1 MMHGASRI
9 TPTDPR
15 RAGSVES
22 TFRAAA
28 HALRTSPWR
37 HGCCERLPRRGA
49 LLATGDVHDYPGHLE
64 AIMMI
69 ADLDAGP
76 DRHVT
81 LHELIHGDRLVNRMD
96 LSYRTL
102 LRVAD
107 LVLAYPGQVHP
118 LLANHEIAQCF
129 RMRVSKG
136 AGDQVQMFDEGLDF
150 VFGDDSQTVADA
162 VNAFIRA
169 MPLALR
175 CDNGLFLAH
184 SVPAEPFDA
193 ADLER
198 ELSDADYASPRG
210 IAWRFTWG
218 RVHAP
223 AHVEAVRAALGAS
236 LLVLGHVKA
245 DMGAASPAPGLLILN
260 SDHEHGAVVPFDLA
274 ADAPSANDAV
284 TAMIPLGAYRTV
296 RG

>member
-1 MMHGASRI
+1 MQGASRI

-15 RAGSVES
+15 RAGAVER
-22 TFRAAA
+22 TFLDAAR
-28 HALRTSPWR
+28 ALRSSPWR
-37 HGCCERLPRRGA
+37 HGCCERLPRRGT
-49 LLATGDVHDYPGHLE
+49 LLATGDIHDYPGHLE
-64 AIMMI
+64 AIMML
-69 ADLDAGP
+69 ADLDAGA

-107 LVLAYPGQVHP
+107 LALAYPGQVHP

-136 AGDQVQMFDEGLDF
+136 GGDQVQMFDEGLDF
-150 VFGDDSQTVADA
+150 VFGDDAQTVADA
-162 VNAFIRA
+162 ANEFIRA

-184 SVPAEPFDA
+184 SIPAEPFDTECL
-193 ADLER
+193 DR
-198 ELSDADYASPRG
+198 ELTDDDYAAQRG
-210 IAWRFTWG
+210 SAWRFTWG
-218 RVHAP
+218 RNHAA
-223 AHVEAVRAALGAS
+223 AHVDTARAALGAR

-245 DMGAASPAPGLLILN
+245 EIGAASPAPGVVILN
-260 SDHEHGAVVPFDLA
+260 SDHEQGAVVPFDLA
-274 ADAPSANDAV
+274 ADAPSADDAV
-284 TAMIPLGAYRTV
+284 AAMIPLGAYRTV
-296 RG
+296 FG

>member
-1 MMHGASRI
+1 MM
-9 TPTDPR
+9 
-15 RAGSVES
+15 
-22 TFRAAA
+22 
-28 HALRTSPWR
+28 L
-37 HGCCERLPRRGA
+37 
-49 LLATGDVHDYPGHLE
+49 
-64 AIMMI
+64 
-69 ADLDAGP
+69 ADLDAGD

-150 VFGDDSQTVADA
+150 VFGDDAQVVADSI
-162 VNAFIRA
+162 NAFIRA

-184 SVPAEPFDA
+184 SVPAEAFDA

-198 ELSDADYASPRG
+198 ELTDADIHKIVSTYHTWKDDDL
-210 IAWRFTWG
+210 AWRRAMEKEGATL
-218 RVHAP
+218 P
-223 AHVEAVRAALGAS
+223 AEPGSGYADIPGFCKSATTAEIAAH
-236 LLVLGHVKA
+236 GHVLTPGRYVGAEEVEDDGDPFEEKMPRLVAELHAQFAESAKLEQAIKA
-245 DMGAASPAPGLLILN
+245 NLRGL
-260 SDHEHGAVVPFDLA
+260 GY
-274 ADAPSANDAV
+274 
-284 TAMIPLGAYRTV
+284 G
-296 RG
+296 G

>member
-1 MMHGASRI
+1 MHGASRI
-9 TPTDPR
+9 SPTDPR
-15 RAGSVES
+15 RAGAVE
-22 TFRAAA
+22 RAFLDAA
-28 HALRTSPWR
+28 GALRRSPWR
-37 HGCCERLPRRGA
+37 RGCCERLPRSGT
-49 LLATGDVHDYPGHLE
+49 LLATGDIHDYPGHLE
-64 AIMMI
+64 AIMML

-76 DRHVT
+76 ERHVT

-118 LLANHEIAQCF
+118 LLANPAIAQCV
-129 RMRVSKG
+129 RMRVSTG
-136 AGDQVQMFDEGLDF
+136 AGDQVQMFDDGLDF
-150 VFGDDSQTVADA
+150 VFGDDAQVVADA
-162 VNAFIRA
+162 INAFIRS

-193 ADLER
+193 SDLER
-198 ELSDADYASPRG
+198 DLGDEDYASPRG

-223 AHVEAVRAALGAS
+223 AHVEAVRAALEAK

-245 DMGAASPAPGLLILN
+245 EMGAASPAPGVLILN
-260 SDHEHGAVVPFDLA
+260 SDHEQGAVVPFDLA
-274 ADAPSANDAV
+274 ADAPSADDAIA
-284 TAMIPLGAYRTV
+284 AMVPLGAYRTV

>member
-1 MMHGASRI
+1 MQGATRI

-15 RAGSVES
+15 RAGAVERA
-22 TFRAAA
+22 FLDAAA
-28 HALRTSPWR
+28 ALRESPWR
-37 HGCCERLPRRGA
+37 SGCCERLPRRGT
-49 LLATGDVHDYPGHLE
+49 LLATGDIHDYPGHLE
-64 AIMMI
+64 AIMML
-69 ADLDAGP
+69 ADLDAGA

-118 LLANHEIAQCF
+118 MLANHEIAQCF

-136 AGDQVQMFDEGLDF
+136 AGDQVQMFDDGLDF
-150 VFGDDSQTVADA
+150 VFGDDAQCVADA
-162 VNAFIRA
+162 INVLIRA

-184 SVPAEPFDA
+184 SVPAEDFDA

-210 IAWRFTWG
+210 IAWRLTWG
-218 RVHAP
+218 RVHRP
-223 AHVEAVRAALGAS
+223 EHVDAVRAALGAR

-245 DMGAASPAPGLLILN
+245 EMGAASPAPGVLVLN

-274 ADAPSANDAV
+274 ADAPSADDAV
-284 TAMIPLGAYRTV
+284 AAMVPLGAYRTV

>member
-1 MMHGASRI
+1 MQGATRI

-15 RAGSVES
+15 RAGSVER
-22 TFRAAA
+22 TFLDAAA
-28 HALRTSPWR
+28 ALRGSPWR
-37 HGCCERLPRRGA
+37 HGCCERLPRRGT
-49 LLATGDVHDYPGHLE
+49 LLATGDIHDYPGHLE
-64 AIMMI
+64 AIVML
-69 ADLDAGP
+69 ADLDAGA

-150 VFGDDSQTVADA
+150 VFGDDAQVVADA
-162 VNAFIRA
+162 INAFIRA

-193 ADLER
+193 AELER
-198 ELSDADYASPRG
+198 ELSDGDFASPRG

-218 RVHAP
+218 RVHKSE
-223 AHVEAVRAALGAS
+223 HVDAVRAALGAG

-245 DMGAASPAPGLLILN
+245 EMGAASPAPGVLILN
-260 SDHEHGAVVPFDLA
+260 SDHEHGAVVPFDLE
-274 ADAPSANDAV
+274 ADAPAAGEAV
-284 TAMIPLGAYRTV
+284 AAMVPLGAYRTV
-296 RG
+296 LG

>member
-1 MMHGASRI
+1 MQGASRI

-15 RAGSVES
+15 RAGSVER
-22 TFRAAA
+22 TFLEAAR
-28 HALRTSPWR
+28 ALRESPWR
-37 HGCCERLPRRGA
+37 HGCCERLPRRGT

-64 AIMMI
+64 AILML

-81 LHELIHGDRLVNRMD
+81 LHELIHGDRTVNRMD

-136 AGDQVQMFDEGLDF
+136 AGDQVEMFDDGLDF
-150 VFGDDSQTVADA
+150 VFGDDAQSVADA
-162 VNAFIRA
+162 INTFIRA

-184 SVPAEPFDA
+184 SVPAEAFDA
-193 ADLER
+193 AELER
-198 ELSDADYASPRG
+198 ELTDADYASPGG

-223 AHVEAVRAALGAS
+223 SHIGEVRGALGAT

-245 DMGAASPAPGLLILN
+245 EMGAASPAPGVLILN
-260 SDHEHGAVVPFDLA
+260 SDHEHGAVVPLDLV
-274 ADAPSANDAV
+274 ADAPSADDAV
-284 TAMIPLGAYRTV
+284 AAMVPLGAYRTV
-296 RG
+296 QR

>member
-1 MMHGASRI
+1 MQGASRI

-15 RAGSVES
+15 RAGAVER
-22 TFRAAA
+22 TFLDAAA
-28 HALRTSPWR
+28 ALRRSPWR
-37 HGCCERLPRRGA
+37 RGCCERLPRCGT
-49 LLATGDVHDYPGHLE
+49 LLATGDIHDYPGHLE

-69 ADLDAGP
+69 ADLDAGA

-107 LVLAYPGQVHP
+107 LALAYPGQVHP

-150 VFGDDSQTVADA
+150 VFGDDAQVVADA

-184 SVPAEPFDA
+184 SVPAEAFDA
-193 ADLER
+193 ADLDR
-198 ELSDADYASPRG
+198 ELAEADYASPGG

-218 RVHAP
+218 RAHTP
-223 AHVEAVRAALGAS
+223 AHVDATRASLGAS

-245 DMGAASPAPGLLILN
+245 EMGAASPAPGVLILN

-274 ADAPSANDAV
+274 SDAPSAADAV
-284 TAMIPLGAYRTV
+284 TAMVPLGAYRTV

>member
-1 MMHGASRI
+1 MQGATRI
-9 TPTDPR
+9 TPTDSR
-15 RAGSVES
+15 RAGSVER
-22 TFRAAA
+22 TFLDAAA
-28 HALRTSPWR
+28 AMRNSPWR
-37 HGCCERLPRRGA
+37 TGCCERLPRRGT
-49 LLATGDVHDYPGHLE
+49 LLATGDIHDYPGRLE
-64 AIMMI
+64 AIMML

-150 VFGDDSQTVADA
+150 VFGDDAQCVADA
-162 VNAFIRA
+162 INAFIRA

-184 SVPAEPFDA
+184 SVPAEIFDPA
-193 ADLER
+193 ELDR
-198 ELSDADYASPRG
+198 ELGDADYASPRG
-210 IAWRFTWG
+210 VAWRFTWG

-223 AHVEAVRAALGAS
+223 VHVDAVRAALGAR

-245 DMGAASPAPGLLILN
+245 EMGAASPAPGVLVLN

-274 ADAPSANDAV
+274 EDAPAADGAV
-284 TAMIPLGAYRTV
+284 TTMVPLGAYRTF

>member
-1 MMHGASRI
+1 MQGASRI
-9 TPTDPR
+9 TLTDPR
-15 RAGSVES
+15 RAGSVER
-22 TFRAAA
+22 TFAQAAQLLRA
-28 HALRTSPWR
+28 SPWR
-37 HGCCERLPRRGA
+37 HGCCERLPRRGT

-64 AIMMI
+64 AILML

-81 LHELIHGDRLVNRMD
+81 LHELIHGDRTVNRMD

-136 AGDQVQMFDEGLDF
+136 AGDQVEMFDDGLDF
-150 VFGDDSQTVADA
+150 VFGDDAQAVADA
-162 VNAFIRA
+162 INSFIRA

-193 ADLER
+193 ADLDR
-198 ELSDADYASPRG
+198 ELADDDYTPPHG

-218 RVHAP
+218 RVHAA
-223 AHVEAVRAALGAS
+223 AHIDAVRAALGAT

-245 DMGAASPAPGLLILN
+245 EMGASSPAPGVLILN
-260 SDHEHGAVVPFDLA
+260 SDHEHGAVVPLDLA
-274 ADAPSANDAV
+274 ADAPPADGAI

>member
-1 MMHGASRI
+1 MQGATRI
-9 TPTDPR
+9 TPTDSR
-15 RAGSVES
+15 RAGAVERAF
-22 TFRAAA
+22 TDAAA
-28 HALRTSPWR
+28 ALRRSPWR
-37 HGCCERLPRRGA
+37 HGCCERLPRRGT
-49 LLATGDVHDYPGHLE
+49 LLATGDIHDYPGHLE
-64 AIMMI
+64 AIMML
-69 ADLDAGP
+69 ADLDEGT

-150 VFGDDSQTVADA
+150 VFGDDAQCVADA
-162 VNAFIRA
+162 INVFIRA

-184 SVPAEPFDA
+184 SVPAESFDSA
-193 ADLER
+193 ELDR
-198 ELSDADYASPRG
+198 ELVDDDYASPRG

-223 AHVEAVRAALGAS
+223 AHVDAVRAALGAR

-245 DMGAASPAPGLLILN
+245 EMGAASPAPGVLILN
-260 SDHEHGAVVPFDLA
+260 SDHEQGAVVPFDLA
-274 ADAPSANDAV
+274 EDAPAADAAV
-284 TAMIPLGAYRTV
+284 TAMVPLGAYRTV